1 MVAVPLGNR
10 AARENYR
17 IGRAEEQQLVLQL
30 KRLELDI
37 MVQIGVALEQAK
49 SALRQVESTRQAQR
63 FAEIALE
70 AEQKKLETGK
80 STSFIVLQ
88 LQRDLT
94 AARTAELQALAE
106 YNKALAQ
113 LALREGTALERH
125 KLSVEIK

>member
-1 MVAVPLGNR
+1 VVAVPLGNR